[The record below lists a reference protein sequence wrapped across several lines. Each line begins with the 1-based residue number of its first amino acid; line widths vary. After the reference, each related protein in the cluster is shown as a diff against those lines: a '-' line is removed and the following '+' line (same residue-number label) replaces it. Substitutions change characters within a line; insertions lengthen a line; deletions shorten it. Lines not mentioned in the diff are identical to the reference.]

1 MSYLLLITIHE
12 IRSFGFQNRRNRR
25 LDQAGLDSVGAAD
38 LVVGSTLPS
47 SSQEEEAREERSRL
61 YAIQEALH
69 AEAMENGV
77 NVVVECEFINRA
89 EVRYVHRNN
98 FRNLIHRFLVYFD
111 RENVCFHND
120 KQKYSGKNNYFRDT

>member
-1 MSYLLLITIHE
+1 MHYMCCLLMKTIQLV
-12 IRSFGFQNRRNRR
+12 RSLGLQNRRNRR
-25 LDQAGLDSVGAAD
+25 LDQAGLDGVGASD

-89 EVRYVHRNN
+89 EVRYVNRKN
-98 FRNLIHRFLVYFD
+98 FRKLIHRFLVYFD
-111 RENVCFHND
+111 R
-120 KQKYSGKNNYFRDT
+120 GKCVFLQ